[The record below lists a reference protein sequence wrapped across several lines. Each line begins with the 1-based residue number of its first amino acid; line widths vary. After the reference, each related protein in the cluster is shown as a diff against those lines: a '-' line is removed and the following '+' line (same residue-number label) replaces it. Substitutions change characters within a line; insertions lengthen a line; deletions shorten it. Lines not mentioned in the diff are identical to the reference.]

1 MSNFYKKT
9 FNPMTKR
16 YERAAWI
23 DEGENGYRVLFKH
36 MSWSPEDI
44 KWNEIKHEEWLK
56 SVNYKKE
63 PATS

>member
-1 MSNFYKKT
+1 
-9 FNPMTKR
+9 MTKR